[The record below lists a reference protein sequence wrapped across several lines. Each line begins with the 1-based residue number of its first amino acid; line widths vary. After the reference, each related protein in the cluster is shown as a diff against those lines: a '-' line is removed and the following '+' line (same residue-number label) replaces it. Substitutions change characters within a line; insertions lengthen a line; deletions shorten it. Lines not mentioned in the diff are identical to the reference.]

1 MLVVVGN
8 AEDRVSCAAVH
19 MQTVRDS
26 LVGSDGFSPS
36 AISV

>member
-8 AEDRVSCAAVH
+8 AEDRVSCAAAN

-26 LVGSDGFSPS
+26 LVGSESDS
-36 AISV
+36 